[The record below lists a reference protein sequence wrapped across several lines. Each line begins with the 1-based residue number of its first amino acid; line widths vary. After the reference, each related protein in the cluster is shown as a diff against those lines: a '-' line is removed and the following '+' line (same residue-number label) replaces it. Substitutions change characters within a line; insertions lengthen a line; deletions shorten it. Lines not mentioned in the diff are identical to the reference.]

1 MGTGIAGIS
10 PGGGSN
16 KPLELVYSKSQSP
29 IAPVTY
35 TLTKSGPVIVVLDL
49 PRVKCNPTL
58 NLDGI
63 TQAGVELTSY
73 YRIQHTADW
82 HEDWTGY
89 STSYTFYAKKG
100 QTIDLSWKTGNA
112 SVRIFAR
119 T

>member
-1 MGTGIAGIS
+1 MGSGIASIVPSGE
-10 PGGGSN
+10 SN
-16 KPLELVYSKSQSP
+16 KALKLVYAESSSSKRS
-29 IAPVTY
+29 ITY

-49 PRVKCNPTL
+49 AYTKCNPAL
-58 NLDGI
+58 NLDGVAQ
-63 TQAGVELTSY
+63 TGVELASY

-100 QTIDLSWKTGNA
+100 QTIDLSWKTGQP